1 MGRDTSHP
9 DGSHCAEG
17 RARAAQRLR
26 AHTALGRP
34 QKAGLPATPRT
45 PAGPLAYRHALEGAR
60 RACLQWNQ
68 ALERRGRAPPHPASG
83 AFFWAPCPS
92 RRGHVHPFS
101 SCPPRRPAT
110 PWPSLQLPSLQDLDR
125 QDLHSPDPKGTFPI
139 LDTPAFPEHPP
150 ALATPRSVPCFT
162 FSQAVLC
169 WQPLPQILLPSTS
182 TGQAPV

>member
-1 MGRDTSHP
+1 MLKDAPGQRR
-9 DGSHCAEG
+9 GSGHTRPWGGHKRPASLPPPG
-17 RARAAQRLR
+17 LQRARWLTGMRWR
-26 AHTALGRP
+26 GHGGHVCSGT
-34 QKAGLPATPRT
+34 K
-45 PAGPLAYRHALEGAR
+45 
-60 RACLQWNQ
+60 
-68 ALERRGRAPPHPASG
+68 ALERRGRAPPPASG

-150 ALATPRSVPCFT
+150 ALAPRSVPCFT